1 MPKLRQSLPIL
12 TVHGH
17 KIAASSLVAAAI
29 ACGVFGS
36 TVGSTPPAHAA
47 ATGAQNSSNG
57 SSKHSG
63 TTGTAAS
70 APSAGIPAV
79 KPSAH
84 SAASASASAS
94 TSPGG
99 GAVPA
104 SAQALHTAPAT
115 QAGGGAPATTA
126 TPADS
131 TDSGPYAGLSPQQD
145 AAMIVPGDQLDAFD
159 WIIDHESG
167 WDVTAENPSS
177 GAYGLGQAL
186 PSTKMAPYGSDYLTD
201 PVTQIKWALAYM
213 DDTYGSPDSAQAF
226 WEAHGWY

>member
-1 MPKLRQSLPIL
+1 VPKLRQSLPIL

-47 ATGAQNSSNG
+47 ATG
-57 SSKHSG
+57 SSKHA
-63 TTGTAAS
+63 TGGAS
-70 APSAGIPAV
+70 APVRIPAV

-84 SAASASASAS
+84 ATASASPSGNPGQAEDAPITTPPAAT
-94 TSPGG
+94 TSP
-99 GAVPA
+99 A
-104 SAQALHTAPAT
+104 
-115 QAGGGAPATTA
+115 APATTS
-126 TPADS
+126 TSADS
-131 TDSGPYAGLSPQQD
+131 GQYSGLSAQQD
-145 AAMIVPGDQLDAFD
+145 AAMIVPADQLDAFD

-186 PSTKMAPYGSDYLTD
+186 PAYKMAAYGSDYMTD

-213 DDTYGSPDSAQAF
+213 DERYGSPDAAQSF
-226 WEAHGWY
+226 WEANGWY